1 MKREDEPITP
11 DEFVIRAIWTG
22 FYNPQNPLPIL
33 ATAFRP
39 RPDETDG
46 ISVFRAACV
55 AKPEDVLVVFAEDK
69 RDKYALALLPVA
81 ELLKLGLTVEP
92 AKIEATPG
100 HAVLPEL
107 NCTAVSSDKAK
118 WREIQNKLA
127 ELANAN
133 LVRAP
138 V

>member
-1 MKREDEPITP
+1 MKREDESVTP

-33 ATAFRP
+33 AAAFRP

-69 RDKYALALLPVA
+69 RDRYALALLHVA
-81 ELLKLGLTVEP
+81 ELQKLGLTIEP

-107 NCTAVSSDKAK
+107 NCTAVSADKAK
-118 WREIQNKLA
+118 CREIQNKLA
-127 ELANAN
+127 ELASAN
-133 LVRAP
+133 LVRTP